1 MSGAIPLQIGSTFLT
16 TELALLNVG
25 PNMPS
30 PITQLL
36 KEWNLGD
43 TQALD
48 RLMPY
53 VYDQLRL
60 LALRQLNHE
69 SSITLQPTELVHETF
84 LRLTENHSQQFRDR
98 VHFYGASS
106 ELMRRILI
114 DLSRRRSS
122 LKRGGTMLRV
132 PLHDDIAP
140 APCEYDFELLDG
152 IIDKLEAIDPR
163 QAQIVKLRF
172 FGGLTNIE
180 VAELLQVSEATVK
193 RDWVHARAWML
204 RELSGE

>member
-1 MSGAIPLQIGSTFLT
+1 MS
-16 TELALLNVG
+16 
-25 PNMPS
+25 S

-36 KEWNLGD
+36 KEWNLGN

-48 RLMPY
+48 KLMPY

-69 SSITLQPTELVHETF
+69 SCITLQPTELVHETF

-98 VHFYGASS
+98 VHFYGASA

-114 DLSRRRSS
+114 DLSRRRSA
-122 LKRGGTMLRV
+122 LKRGGTMLRIE
-132 PLHDDIAP
+132 LHDDIAP
-140 APCEYDFELLDG
+140 APSDFDFELVDQA
-152 IIDKLEAIDPR
+152 IDRLAAIDPR

-172 FGGLTNIE
+172 FGGLSTAE
-180 VAELLQVSEATVK
+180 VAELLGVSEATVK
-193 RDWVHARAWML
+193 RDWVHARAWLL